1 MLQSKDLV
9 KKTIIISLI
18 VQIITGLISLRGFF
32 LKIPENDR
40 ILKDILTLETIVQFI
55 EMLFYIW
62 VASSVMSLS
71 LITPRRYIDWIITT
85 PTMLLSTIM
94 FMRYQEQVELE
105 KQDSEP
111 IKTETFINSNKNL
124 ILEMF
129 LYNFLMLLFGY
140 LGEVKIL
147 PKNISIF
154 IGFIFFFKSFNL
166 IYSNYAKKSVLGTK
180 LFIFLLVVWGLYGIA
195 AMFNNET
202 KNTMYNILDIIAK
215 NFYGL
220 YIYYKIYQISI

>member
-1 MLQSKDLV
+1 
-9 KKTIIISLI
+9 
-18 VQIITGLISLRGFF
+18 
-32 LKIPENDR
+32 
-40 ILKDILTLETIVQFI
+40 
-55 EMLFYIW
+55 
-62 VASSVMSLS
+62 
-71 LITPRRYIDWIITT
+71 
-85 PTMLLSTIM
+85 
-94 FMRYQEQVELE
+94 MRYQEQVELE